1 MSFPTHDYDQA
12 VAALRA
18 IVTDR
23 DAKGRNKS
31 NDFYSVFLHGAQD
44 IVFECHQRMERMKG
58 ADQLQDHAELREQ
71 FLDMANYCLFGIML
85 LDRAQA
91 TTPDFSEH
99 L

>member
-1 MSFPTHDYDQA
+1 MSFPINDYDKA
-12 VAALRA
+12 VTAMRA
-18 IVTDR
+18 IVADR

-58 ADQLQDHAELREQ
+58 ADLLHDNAELREQ

-91 TTPDFSEH
+91 SAPDLAEH